1 MVNESQIFT
10 HIQRRLVRMGVTNAV
25 KNYLSNSRKKL
36 EENKPQHC

>member
-25 KNYLSNSRKKL
+25 KDYFKKKKKKL